1 MRQEVRLAGFGGQGI
16 ILAGVILGEAAVLDG
31 NEAVQTQSYGP
42 ESRGGA
48 ARSEV
53 IISDGEIDY
62 PRVISP
68 DIMIALSTPGFES
81 YHKDLKPTSVLILD
95 EDLVESGKVM
105 KSLKAKVYK
114 APFSRTADK
123 LGNRI
128 ITNIIML
135 GCLTGVTGVVSEK
148 NMLEA
153 IKARVPKKF
162 MDLNIK
168 GYNEGLAIGKRIAG
182 GKAPKKAKA
191 KSKKKA
197 PKKAKRKPKKKRG
210 GRR

>member
-1 MRQEVRLAGFGGQGI
+1 MRQEIRLAGFGGQGI
-16 ILAGVILGEAAVLDG
+16 ILAGVILGEGAVLDG

-53 IISDGEIDY
+53 VISDEDIDY

-68 DIMIALSTPGFES
+68 DIMIALSQPGFES
-81 YHKDLKPTSVLILD
+81 YYKDLSPNSILIVD
-95 EDLVESGKVM
+95 EDMVKTD
-105 KSLKAKVYK
+105 KLKGQIKARIFK
-114 APFSRTADK
+114 APFSKTADQ

-135 GCLTGVTGVVSEK
+135 GCITAATGVVSEK
-148 NMLEA
+148 NMMIA
-153 IKARVPKKF
+153 VKARVPKKF
-162 MDLNIK
+162 EELNVK
-168 GYNEGLAIGKRIAG
+168 GFKKGFEIGKKITGAKV
-182 GKAPKKAKA
+182 GKSKASKPK
-191 KSKKKA
+191 KKKA
-197 PKKAKRKPKKKRG
+197 PPKRARKKKRG

>member
-1 MRQEVRLAGFGGQGI
+1 MRQEIRLAGFGGQGI
-16 ILAGVILGEAAVLDG
+16 ILAGVILGEGAVLDG

-53 IISDGEIDY
+53 VISDEEIDY

-68 DIMIALSTPGFES
+68 DIMIALSQPGFES
-81 YHKDLKPTSVLILD
+81 YYKDLGPQSILIVD
-95 EDLVESGKVM
+95 EDMVKIDKLKGKI
-105 KSLKAKVYK
+105 KAKVFK
-114 APFSRTADK
+114 APFSKTADQ

-135 GCLTGVTGVVSEK
+135 GCITAATGVVSEK
-148 NMLEA
+148 NMMIA
-153 IKARVPKKF
+153 VKARVPKKF
-162 MDLNIK
+162 EELNVK
-168 GYNEGLAIGKRIAG
+168 GFKKGFEIGKKITGAKV
-182 GKAPKKAKA
+182 GKP
-191 KSKKKA
+191 KKKA
-197 PKKAKRKPKKKRG
+197 PTKKAKKKKRG